1 MLMTDVPVNHRTLLS
16 RAEELRG
23 RRGQHAG
30 HAAREAVAEAA
41 GRPGPGDRLADVF
54 ARTVGSWRFIG
65 IQSVILF
72 GWIASNVA
80 GWIGRWDRYPFIL
93 LNLVLSF
100 QAAYSAPIIMMSAN
114 RAGEVDRLQARAD
127 LDVDRRAEAQVEEI
141 VTLLHAQIALT
152 EQLRAELAEL
162 RSA

>member
-1 MLMTDVPVNHRTLLS
+1 MPRS
-16 RAEELRG
+16 CA
-23 RRGQHAG
+23 
-30 HAAREAVAEAA
+30 
-41 GRPGPGDRLADVF
+41 
-54 ARTVGSWRFIG
+54 VGSWRFIG

-72 GWIASNVA
+72 GWIASKVA
-80 GWIGRWDRYPFIL
+80 GWIGRWDPYPFIL